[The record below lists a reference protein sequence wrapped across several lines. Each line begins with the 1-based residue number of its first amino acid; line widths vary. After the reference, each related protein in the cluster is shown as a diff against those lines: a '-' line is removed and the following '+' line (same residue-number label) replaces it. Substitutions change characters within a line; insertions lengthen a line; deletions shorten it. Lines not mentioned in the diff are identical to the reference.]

1 MLLLT
6 TKRIIKKRT
15 LTVMRLLIVLTFI
28 LVVGIWLLRI
38 NYEKWKLLEETY
50 KHFEVYSILQTC
62 QLYFGNAELDKSFP
76 PKAKFYCKDDF
87 GNKYTFIIN
96 GKDDLSIYKNGVPL
110 EKSKVDE
117 FYEKI
122 FSRVIVETVRRY
134 PPADYETS
142 DPNSIFS
149 YLNGWVDEFEY
160 KDGKYFVKISGMDQ
174 FGNIIDIIYEVKK
187 IHEKVKIYVK
197 NVYLNGRQLSENE
210 SKILLAVIYRKK
222 IDKEILETV
231 RQCYLPQFPEAP
243 LGEVLSKISNGRFYV
258 ANERNRIVEFS
269 ALDESGKGQDNMK
282 RITIGFSVTDYGIV
296 KIAYFKVND
305 LEKSVEEAYE
315 YLREVYKRFGYVNN
329 AQEIEKYKRRIL
341 ISQIPNTAITY
352 EKFVNNYLK
361 DVSWNYKL
369 QGSKVLVYLEAFT
382 VKDNKKLEIAF
393 ELSSETSEGL
403 VVVDVNYMNKK
414 TTLTKLLTEILP
426 KELLKTDNGNE
437 ESDESESIISVVQS
451 KISLD
456 GSKFKNNKAALE
468 NFLSSL
474 KWTYKD
480 GYVIASGKGI
490 YGQKTR
496 VFEIVFKATS
506 QARPVIET
514 LNIDGKPCDANVC
527 EYIIGKIYGIDSSER
542 LLERV
547 RNTKISKTRLGNLFS
562 SGKWKVSLESDLI
575 KYSDDDFNMTLMIA
589 PSGEVEITKIDYS
602 GQDLTAKKDE
612 LIGMLEA
619 EIPLQKVVA
628 MLLEQRE
635 QIDADNGLSE
645 GAKSQNATPTNLQD
659 EPVIEE
665 PDDTQSTQGTF

>member
-1 MLLLT
+1 
-6 TKRIIKKRT
+6 
-15 LTVMRLLIVLTFI
+15 
-28 LVVGIWLLRI
+28 
-38 NYEKWKLLEETY
+38 LEETY
-50 KHFEVYSILQTC
+50 KHFEVYSISQTC

-96 GKDDLSIYKNGVPL
+96 GKDVLSIYKNGVPL

-122 FSRVIVETVRRY
+122 FSRVIVETVRKY

-149 YLNGWVDEFEY
+149 YPNGWVDEFEY

-187 IHEKVKIYVK
+187 IHEKVKIYAK

-243 LGEVLSKISNGRFYV
+243 LGEVLSKISNGRFYI

-269 ALDESGKGQDNMK
+269 ALDESGQDNMK
-282 RITIGFSVTDYGIV
+282 RVTIGFSVTDYGIV
-296 KIAYFKVND
+296 TIAYFKVND
-305 LEKSVEEAYE
+305 LEKNFEEAYE

-329 AQEIEKYKRRIL
+329 AQEVEKYKRRIL
-341 ISQIPNTAITY
+341 ISKMPRTTITY
-352 EKFVNNYLK
+352 K

-426 KELLKTDNGNE
+426 KELLKTDSGNE
-437 ESDESESIISVVQS
+437 EGDESESIIFQS

-490 YGQKTR
+490 
-496 VFEIVFKATS
+496 
-506 QARPVIET
+506 
-514 LNIDGKPCDANVC
+514 
-527 EYIIGKIYGIDSSER
+527 
-542 LLERV
+542 
-547 RNTKISKTRLGNLFS
+547 
-562 SGKWKVSLESDLI
+562 
-575 KYSDDDFNMTLMIA
+575 
-589 PSGEVEITKIDYS
+589 
-602 GQDLTAKKDE
+602 
-612 LIGMLEA
+612 
-619 EIPLQKVVA
+619 
-628 MLLEQRE
+628 
-635 QIDADNGLSE
+635 
-645 GAKSQNATPTNLQD
+645 
-659 EPVIEE
+659 
-665 PDDTQSTQGTF
+665 